1 MSIPFKTNQIKE
13 LDSDQLTG
21 GTDDACHLLRLELD
35 ALRSNR
41 TALKDSRRK
50 EIKLLD
56 QQHRNA
62 KEKLQRKLPEH
73 INLKIY
79 RQFLQYY
86 ERDMSEY
93 KENNIKTQPGGISNS
108 RRRSSSCAVPV
119 SNYIIQQE
127 TPLLSAMHRS
137 FCVFPNQKDSFKAE
151 YEREIYPYFKKE
163 IEALHLDT
171 MEVSDMWMSRL
182 SKQLEENDVYY
193 KSYRTKLEKIEM
205 EVKRYRG
212 LLSQQRAAKK
222 LGKDSGNDDDENSS
236 LSETEH
242 SSDSDDGLSSQD
254 EGGVDFF
261 GNISDAFQEH
271 INKGGEIFQIAANN
285 FLLPFKSK
293 DDCIET

>member
-1 MSIPFKTNQIKE
+1 MSSPCKAKRDNE
-13 LDSDQLTG
+13 LDSDELTG
-21 GTDDACHLLRLELD
+21 EPDDACHLLRLELD

-41 TALKDSRRK
+41 AALRDSRRK
-50 EIKLLD
+50 EIEMLD
-56 QQHRNA
+56 QQYRNA
-62 KEKLQRKLPEH
+62 KENLQRKLPVQV
-73 INLKIY
+73 NLKIY

-93 KENNIKTQPGGISNS
+93 KENNIKTQPGSISNS
-108 RRRSSSCAVPV
+108 RGRSLSCAVPV

-137 FCVFPNQKDSFKAE
+137 FCVLPNQKDNLKAE

-171 MEVSDMWMSRL
+171 MEVSDMWMGSL
-182 SKQLEENDVYY
+182 SKQVEENDVYY
-193 KSYRTKLEKIEM
+193 KSYRTKLENIEM

-222 LGKDSGNDDDENSS
+222 LGKESGSDDDEDSS
-236 LSETEH
+236 LSETER

-293 DDCIET
+293 DNCIET

>member
-1 MSIPFKTNQIKE
+1 MSSPCNAKRDNE
-13 LDSDQLTG
+13 LDSDELTG
-21 GTDDACHLLRLELD
+21 ETDDACHLLRLELD

-41 TALKDSRRK
+41 AALRDSRRK
-50 EIKLLD
+50 EIEMLD
-56 QQHRNA
+56 QQYRNA
-62 KEKLQRKLPEH
+62 KENLQRKLPVQV
-73 INLKIY
+73 NLKIY

-93 KENNIKTQPGGISNS
+93 KENNVKTQPGSISNS
-108 RRRSSSCAVPV
+108 RGRSLSCAVPV

-137 FCVFPNQKDSFKAE
+137 FCVLPNQKDNLKAE

-171 MEVSDMWMSRL
+171 MEVSDMWMGSL
-182 SKQLEENDVYY
+182 SKQVEENDVYY
-193 KSYRTKLEKIEM
+193 KSYRTKLENIEM

-222 LGKDSGNDDDENSS
+222 LGKESGSDDDEDSS
-236 LSETEH
+236 LSETER

-261 GNISDAFQEH
+261 GNISDAFQER

-293 DDCIET
+293 DNCIET

>member
-1 MSIPFKTNQIKE
+1 MSSSCKTKRDNE
-13 LDSDQLTG
+13 LDFDEPTG
-21 GTDDACHLLRLELD
+21 ETDDACHLLRLELD

-41 TALKDSRRK
+41 AALRDSRRK
-50 EIKLLD
+50 EIEMLD
-56 QQHRNA
+56 QQYRNA
-62 KEKLQRKLPEH
+62 KENLQRKLPVQV
-73 INLKIY
+73 NLKIY

-93 KENNIKTQPGGISNS
+93 KENNIKTQPGSISNS
-108 RRRSSSCAVPV
+108 RGRSLSCAVPV

-137 FCVFPNQKDSFKAE
+137 FCVLPNQKDNLKAE

-171 MEVSDMWMSRL
+171 MEVSDMWMGSL
-182 SKQLEENDVYY
+182 SKQVEENDVYY
-193 KSYRTKLEKIEM
+193 KSYRTKLENIEM

-222 LGKDSGNDDDENSS
+222 LGKEIGNDDDENSS
-236 LSETEH
+236 LSETER

>member
-1 MSIPFKTNQIKE
+1 MSSSCKTKRDNE
-13 LDSDQLTG
+13 LDFDEPTG
-21 GTDDACHLLRLELD
+21 ETDDACHLLRLELD

-41 TALKDSRRK
+41 AALRDSRRK
-50 EIKLLD
+50 EIEMLD
-56 QQHRNA
+56 QQYRNA

-73 INLKIY
+73 VNLKIY

-108 RRRSSSCAVPV
+108 RGRRLSCAVPV

-137 FCVFPNQKDSFKAE
+137 FCVLTNQKDSLKAE

-171 MEVSDMWMSRL
+171 MEVSDMWMGRL
-182 SKQLEENDVYY
+182 SKQVEENDVYY
-193 KSYRTKLEKIEM
+193 KSYRTKLENIEM

-222 LGKDSGNDDDENSS
+222 LGKEIGNDDDENSS
-236 LSETEH
+236 LSETER
-242 SSDSDDGLSSQD
+242 SSDSDDGD

-261 GNISDAFQEH
+261 GNISDAFQER

-293 DDCIET
+293 DNCIET